1 MNSYNLFLT
10 LAIGVAASIALFFLF
25 FKALKWNSKLSAL
38 VTILIVQIIYLPLV
52 LADWPGM
59 DVFAIH
65 FAFFVMTAYGLAII
79 NSRDARRVME
89 LSAERE
95 GTAATP
101 KSWFH
106 WAPATI
112 VGFFLLL
119 AMVDGLII
127 TLASKGASAEFME
140 RFLPQPQSG
149 QAISSSFT
157 GPVAHNFHQKYQQFN
172 HYVAQ
177 VQEQKQRGWAVSKGW
192 AEQPIADKSAPFAI
206 EVQDKQGTPV
216 TGARV
221 DAQFLR
227 PSDQRLDQKLTLS
240 ELQAGSYGADIRLPV
255 PGAWS
260 VVLTIKRGEEVHEV
274 KGDIVV
280 ADPQ

>member
-10 LAIGVAASIALFFLF
+10 LALGVAASIALFFLF
-25 FKALKWNSKLSAL
+25 FKVLKWNSKLSAL
-38 VTILIVQIIYLPLV
+38 VTILVVQIVYLPLV

-79 NSRDARRVME
+79 NNREAQRAAQ
-89 LSAERE
+89 LSAARD
-95 GTAATP
+95 GTTIP
-101 KSWFH
+101 QTGWFH

-119 AMVDGLII
+119 AMVDGVII
-127 TLASKGASAEFME
+127 TLASKGASVDFMR
-140 RFLPQPQSG
+140 RFLPTPQSG
-149 QAISSSFT
+149 QTISSSFT
-157 GPVAHNFHQKYQQFN
+157 GPVAHDFHQKYQQFN
-172 HYVAQ
+172 NYVAQ

-192 AEQPIADKSAPFAI
+192 SAQPMAGKQAPFVI
-206 EVQDKQGTPV
+206 EVQDKNGNPV
-216 TGARV
+216 SGATV

-227 PSDQRLDQKLTLS
+227 AADQRLDQKVVLPET
-240 ELQAGSYGADIRLPV
+240 QPGNYGADITLPV
-255 PGAWS
+255 PGVWS

-280 ADPQ
+280 AEVQ